1 MLEQFA
7 TFQSTT
13 EMGCGSSTIPQEAK
27 PNRAFQAAVDTDA
40 YASVS
45 EILQR
50 SENKSMVSVHTSEA
64 STSTRWH
71 AFPSS
76 HLRVRYGCVSQR
88 GQYPDA
94 PNRENQDRWVVHVPY
109 GGNAEQA
116 LFGVFDGHG
125 ENGTQCAAFA
135 AVKVCVQQPT
145 CQQPSCHAS
154 CPDFSS

>member
-1 MLEQFA
+1 MGCA
-7 TFQSTT
+7 SSTT
-13 EMGCGSSTIPQEAK
+13 PQESKAH
-27 PNRAFQAAVDTDA
+27 RAFEAVPDTDA

-50 SENKSMVSVHTSEA
+50 SENKSMASVHTSDA

-71 AFPSS
+71 AFPTSS
-76 HLRVRYGCVSQR
+76 FRLRYGQVTQR

-94 PNRENQDRWVVHVPY
+94 PNRENQDRSVVHVPY

-125 ENGTQCAAFA
+125 ENGTQCASFA
-135 AVKVCVQQPT
+135 AFKV
-145 CQQPSCHAS
+145 
-154 CPDFSS
+154 